1 MNTTHDDSLSQA
13 PTATDETA
21 TQTGPKVNL
30 PEANAAP
37 QTVEANEKDA
47 LLAEARAQATS
58 LQEEV
63 LRATAEAEKV
73 RRRAQDDV
81 RKAYAYAIE
90 DFVQNLL
97 PVVDSLEAALAHS
110 SNDIEHLR
118 EGVELTSRQ
127 LTGALEKSR
136 MVEINP
142 VGEKFDP
149 DRHQATAKV
158 PAEQDADT
166 VVAVLQ
172 KGYAIGERVLRPAAV
187 TVAVPK

>member
-1 MNTTHDDSLSQA
+1 MNTTHDGSLSQN
-13 PTATDETA
+13 PPTDETA

-37 QTVEANEKDA
+37 EIVEANEKEA
-47 LLAEARAQATS
+47 LLAEARAQAAS

-63 LRATAEAEKV
+63 LRAKAETENV

-142 VGEKFDP
+142 LGERFDP

-166 VVAVLQ
+166 VVSVLQ

>member
-1 MNTTHDDSLSQA
+1 MNTPHDDSLSQN

-97 PVVDSLEAALAHS
+97 PVVDSLE
-110 SNDIEHLR
+110 HLR

-142 VGEKFDP
+142 VGEKFDLR
-149 DRHQATAKV
+149 RHQATATV

-166 VVAVLQ
+166 VVSVLQ
-172 KGYAIGERVLRPAAV
+172 KGYAIGERVLRSAAV
-187 TVAVPK
+187 TVAVSK

>member
-127 LTGALEKSR
+127 LKGALEKSR

-166 VVAVLQ
+166 VVAVPQ

>member
-1 MNTTHDDSLSQA
+1 MNTTHDDSLSQN

-37 QTVEANEKDA
+37 ETVEVNEKEA

-63 LRATAEAEKV
+63 LRAKAETENV
-73 RRRAQDDV
+73 RRRAQDDT

-149 DRHQATAKV
+149 QRHQATATV

-166 VVAVLQ
+166 VVSILQ